1 MSKEDSAMSD
11 KQNTT
16 SQEVP
21 ALQPRVD
28 IFEDTGGITLH
39 ADLPGVPKDRLGI
52 DVEGD
57 TLRIEGDIVLDAP
70 ESMEA
75 TYAEVRVARF
85 RRAFT
90 LSPELDTAGIQ
101 AQFHDGVLKLRIP
114 KHAHA
119 QPRRIEVV
127 AG

>member
-1 MSKEDSAMSD
+1 MSD
-11 KQNTT
+11 KTT
-16 SQEVP
+16 APAADEP

-28 IFEDTGGITLH
+28 IFEDTGGITLR
-39 ADLPGVPKDRLGI
+39 ADLPGVPKDRLAI
-52 DVEGD
+52 DVDGD
-57 TLRIEGDIVLDAP
+57 TLRIEGEVVLDAP
-70 ESMEA
+70 EGVEA
-75 TYAEVRVARF
+75 TYAEVRLARF

-90 LSPELDTAGIQ
+90 LSPELDTGSIE
-101 AQFHDGVLKLRIP
+101 AQFRDGVLHLRIP